1 MTSIINVAKY
11 ILNECG
17 EMTTMKLQK
26 LCYYVQ
32 AWYLAWEEEPLFED
46 NFEAWANGPVNP
58 SLYSI
63 HKGKFHINKNDLKID
78 DYNFSELQLE
88 NMNRVIEYYCDFTP
102 QELSNLTHTEEPWKN
117 ARRGVA
123 PGMPSSNIIDKES
136 MLQFYS
142 GL

>member
-1 MTSIINVAKY
+1 MVTVFDVAKY
-11 ILNECG
+11 ILNACG

-26 LCYYVQ
+26 MCYYAQ
-32 AWYLAWEEEPLFED
+32 AWYLAWEEEPLFEED
-46 NFEAWANGPVNP
+46 FEAWANGPVNP
-58 SLYSI
+58 SLYSM
-63 HKGKFHINKNDLKID
+63 HKGRFHINKNDLKIGD
-78 DYNFSELQLE
+78 CYFSELQLE
-88 NMNRVIEYYCDFTP
+88 NMDRVIEHYCSFTP

-123 PGMPSSNIIDKES
+123 PGMPSNAIIDKES